1 VASGEAGPSNF
12 KFESLLASIERSSKL
27 PKKRFDINHTLFL
40 SITFQF
46 YRAALPVFFFAAA
59 VGFAARFFVGVRFF
73 MDAHR
78 TAAVRAWST
87 GTVAFLD
94 TRPSR
99 HLEWSAG
106 DP

>member
-1 VASGEAGPSNF
+1 MVEGVYGAALAVVAA
-12 KFESLLASIERSSKL
+12 A
-27 PKKRFDINHTLFL
+27 
-40 SITFQF
+40 TFVTGF
-46 YRAALPVFFFAAA
+46 FALALPVFFFAAA